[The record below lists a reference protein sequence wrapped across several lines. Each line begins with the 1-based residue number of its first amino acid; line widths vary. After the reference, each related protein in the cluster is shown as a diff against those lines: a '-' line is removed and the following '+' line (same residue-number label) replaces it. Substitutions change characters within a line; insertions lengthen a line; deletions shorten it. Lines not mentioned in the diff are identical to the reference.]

1 MSIQSALNEFISL
14 CKRNFF
20 FFFSY
25 ALFAVERGE
34 GRVSRSVCVQVLR
47 VVLQL

>member
-14 CKRNFF
+14 CKRNF